1 MNEDAQSRRTPIS
14 IISAPSD
21 LEGYT
26 HDVFV
31 NGTRRISFDVDRIEG
46 SDILEIV
53 ALSMQIGS
61 ELLLKDM
68 GRTVIDSSEEE
79 H

>member
-1 MNEDAQSRRTPIS
+1 MNEDTQLQRAPIS
-14 IISAPSD
+14 IISAPSS

-26 HDVFV
+26 HDVLI